1 MSLLLSTSLRSKK
14 RKRRDSNHLPPDLI
28 HDKLDHRATV
38 PCHSLLIV
46 HYSDEFNFWAFGTQI
61 LSVLPILI
69 LIPNFLFQSKQLSP
83 ARSASTSGHTDHSIT
98 TARHTEH
105 SITNART
112 YFQHHATSTS
122 TANGRMIT
130 SAPST
135 TTMTTSIPLPSNSS
149 TSSNSS
155 IGSTSNGLKYVGK
168 LPVSQVTSQNK
179 LTQPVTFTARRDAEK
194 SASADAHINQ
204 LRMVRV

>member
-1 MSLLLSTSLRSKK
+1 M
-14 RKRRDSNHLPPDLI
+14 
-28 HDKLDHRATV
+28 
-38 PCHSLLIV
+38 
-46 HYSDEFNFWAFGTQI
+46 
-61 LSVLPILI
+61 
-69 LIPNFLFQSKQLSP
+69 FQSKQLSP
-83 ARSASTSGHTDHSIT
+83 ARSVSTSGHTD
-98 TARHTEH
+98 H

-135 TTMTTSIPLPSNSS
+135 TTTTSIPLPSNSS

-168 LPVSQVTSQNK
+168 LPVSQASSQSHNK

-204 LRMVRV
+204 LRMVRLFFFSWTKSSWKWDTREVYANLGNQVYTRGCYEVFYAYRTLPNCHSLTSMWKNGRKN

>member
-1 MSLLLSTSLRSKK
+1 MSGLS
-14 RKRRDSNHLPPDLI
+14 
-28 HDKLDHRATV
+28 
-38 PCHSLLIV
+38 
-46 HYSDEFNFWAFGTQI
+46 
-61 LSVLPILI
+61 ILI
-69 LIPNFLFQSKQLSP
+69 FIPNFLFQSKQLSP
-83 ARSASTSGHTDHSIT
+83 ARSASTSGHTDHPIIT